1 MAETSD
7 VERARQRGA
16 RIPATVGAFVAE
28 VDAGNEH
35 LRCGKSTQYPRSVR
49 RLAKREYRNDTYH
62 TQ

>member
-7 VERARQRGA
+7 AEQTRQRGA
-16 RIPATVGAFVAE
+16 KVPATVDAFVADI
-28 VDAGNEH
+28 DAGNEH

-49 RLAKREYRNDTYH
+49 RLAKREYRNHTYH

>member
-7 VERARQRGA
+7 EKRARQRGA
-16 RIPATVGAFVAE
+16 RVPATVNAFVAD
-28 VDAGNEH
+28 VDAENEH

-49 RLAKREYRNDTYH
+49 TLAKREYRNHTYH

>member
-16 RIPATVGAFVAE
+16 RVPATGDAFVAE

-35 LRCGKSTQYPRSVR
+35 LRCGRSTQYPRSVR
-49 RLAKREYRNDTYH
+49 RLAKREYRNHTYH